1 MKQERNAYD
10 DVIKPDSEPV
20 INVSNG
26 VDFGASGTGHR
37 RTIAGSWRI
46 LAILGV
52 LAGLISLFSRDE
64 PESRGETASE
74 DVRKPPAAVTLA
86 DTVSRKP
93 KEQDNKRTFRLF
105 SRSVATLEAKD
116 RSGSTISQGSG
127 FLINRE
133 GLLVTNLHV
142 IPMSSASV
150 YVTFSDERERIA
162 EGVVAI
168 SEEDDL
174 AVLKVPKRLLPMPCR
189 IADTGGDVEV
199 GDSICV
205 IGSPV
210 GLSNSLSEGSVSSF
224 RGDEGN
230 VLQISAPISPG
241 SSGSPVFSSKGEVI
255 AVATASV
262 EGAREWEVLRPVS
275 LCLACLSDCV
285 IERSSPWIVQ
295 CSDRS
300 VRLVSFLNFLYSSVS
315 FRSPF
320 TWSGQT
326 CSVRLLI
333 LCV

>member
-150 YVTFSDERERIA
+150 CVTFSDERERIA

-189 IADTGGDVEV
+189 IADTGET
-199 GDSICV
+199 SRWATR
-205 IGSPV
+205 
-210 GLSNSLSEGSVSSF
+210 SVS
-224 RGDEGN
+224 
-230 VLQISAPISPG
+230 LAPL
-241 SSGSPVFSSKGEVI
+241 SGYLIHCPKGVFPHF
-255 AVATASV
+255 V
-262 EGAREWEVLRPVS
+262 EMRVMSYKSRLRFH
-275 LCLACLSDCV
+275 
-285 IERSSPWIVQ
+285 R
-295 CSDRS
+295 
-300 VRLVSFLNFLYSSVS
+300 VRAGHRFSHP
-315 FRSPF
+315 R
-320 TWSGQT
+320 
-326 CSVRLLI
+326 VR
-333 LCV
+333 